1 MLNQSSFEDSFY
13 TFLHGK
19 LIRWGFFSVFF
30 FFLQAI
36 LLALTNKKEGKSV
49 TNFLILT
56 YTSITA
62 KLTMSHVFSLLIL
75 NKLVWT
81 HVNYKVNTNIPKL
94 YNALQFAMAPIQ
106 KST

>member
-1 MLNQSSFEDSFY
+1 MLNQCNFEDYFY

-19 LIRWGFFSVFF
+19 LTRWGVFSVFF
-30 FFLQAI
+30 LFLQSM
-36 LLALTNKKEGKSV
+36 LLALTNKRQNYHQFS
-49 TNFLILT
+49 NT
-56 YTSITA
+56 YTSTTA

-81 HVNYKVNTNIPKL
+81 DVNYKVNTNIPKL

-106 KST
+106 EST